1 LNRKRMRTFVTMV
14 IVLALVSGGAVT
26 LISALRSPTANES
39 INVLPGMTLT
49 PQDFTETGLG
59 TAVSVGY
66 ADQTFVF
73 FPDQSTN
80 GQGKELATAKNGITI
95 DFRDGGSLTLLGGQ
109 FASDSN
115 HVLRNQAYA
124 WYRDKLAANGLINDT
139 GTAIVGEASARYDD
153 PAVAA
158 MLVRKNDTVL
168 TIVYTL
174 STAATGTAPRPI
186 IALEALAR
194 LLTSR
199 L

>member
-1 LNRKRMRTFVTMV
+1 MNRKRMRTFVTMV

-109 FASDSN
+109 FTPDPN

-124 WYRDKLAANGLINDT
+124 WYKDKLAANGLINDT

-153 PAVAA
+153 PAIAA
-158 MLVRKNDTVL
+158 MLVCKNNTVF

-174 STAATGTAPRPI
+174 NTAATSTAPRPI

-194 LLTSR
+194 LLASR

>member
-1 LNRKRMRTFVTMV
+1 M
-14 IVLALVSGGAVT
+14 
-26 LISALRSPTANES
+26 
-39 INVLPGMTLT
+39 LPGMTLSS
-49 PQDFTETGLG
+49 QDFKETGLG
-59 TAVSVGY
+59 TAVNVGY

-80 GQGKELATAKNGITI
+80 GQGMELARAKNGITI

-109 FASDSN
+109 FAPDPN
-115 HVLRNQAYA
+115 HALRNQAYA
-124 WYRDKLAANGLINDT
+124 WYRDKLAADGLIDDT

-153 PAVAA
+153 PAIAA
-158 MLVRKNDTVL
+158 MLIRKNDTVF

-174 STAATGTAPRPI
+174 GTAATSTAPRPI

-194 LLTSR
+194 LLASR

>member
-1 LNRKRMRTFVTMV
+1 MKRKRMRAFVTIV
-14 IVLALVSGGAVT
+14 IVLALMSGGTVT
-26 LISALRSPTANES
+26 LIAALHGTTVTGP
-39 INVLPGMTLT
+39 INMLPGMTLT
-49 PQDFTETGLG
+49 PQDFTEAGLG

-80 GQGKELATAKNGITI
+80 GQGKELATAKNGITV

-109 FASDSN
+109 FASDPN

-124 WYRDKLAANGLINDT
+124 WYKDKLAANGLINDT

-153 PAVAA
+153 PAIAA
-158 MLVRKNDTVL
+158 MLVRKNDTVF
-168 TIVYTL
+168 TIVYKL
-174 STAATGTAPRPI
+174 GTAATSTAPRPI

-194 LLTSR
+194 LLASR